1 MCLENATKM
10 APPILFLIA
19 LACSTSQAMAQAII
33 NASIPAYNPR
43 LNNTLDQGVGPVL
56 YYNGSGDVPALYTL
70 SPIPDPL
77 PALT

>member
-1 MCLENATKM
+1 M
-10 APPILFLIA
+10 APPLLYWIVF
-19 LACSTSQAMAQAII
+19 ACITLPAMAQTVI
-33 NASIPAYNPR
+33 NASIPAYNPQ
-43 LNNTLDQGVGPVL
+43 LNNTLDQGIGPVL